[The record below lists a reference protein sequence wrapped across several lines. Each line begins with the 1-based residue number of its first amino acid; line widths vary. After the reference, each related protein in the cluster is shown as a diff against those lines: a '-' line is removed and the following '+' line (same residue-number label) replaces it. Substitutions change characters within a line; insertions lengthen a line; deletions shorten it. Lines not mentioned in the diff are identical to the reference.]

1 MVDELSVRDP
11 AGGAAGRMARDGR
24 LILTGCRKRCGA

>member
-11 AGGAAGRMARDGR
+11 AGGAAGRMARDGKARTNSYR
-24 LILTGCRKRCGA
+24 LS